1 MSETDAKHRGTCID
15 RVRFDANGVFEPVE
29 ITPAGVEWRSL
40 PPALP

>member
-15 RVRFDANGVFEPVE
+15 RVRFDAKGLIEPIE

-40 PPALP
+40 PHASP